1 MDGLKHVSVLPDE
14 VIALLKPEPGQ
25 VFVDG
30 TVGGGGHARLV
41 AEAIGSTGRLIA
53 IDRDFATLS
62 RARSTLSE
70 FEDVVTFVHDDFR
83 HMSRILSELNIDG
96 VHGVLLDL
104 GVSSFQLDEP
114 ARGFTYRVDAPLDM
128 RMDTRATT
136 TAADLVNNLS
146 VVDLTRILRDYGE
159 ERWAPRIAR
168 AIAARREAQPFETT
182 GQLVEVIKQA
192 IPAAARRRGPHP
204 ATRTFQ
210 ALRIA
215 VNNELDA
222 VREGLQ
228 AAVDALLPGGRI
240 AVISFHSLED
250 RIVKQTFANLARGC
264 ECPPDLPV
272 CRCGKQPTLHILTRR
287 PVVPTEEE
295 VERNPRARS
304 ARLRA
309 AERIVLGREGGE

>member
-1 MDGLKHVSVLPDE
+1 MVELKHVPVLLDE
-14 VIALLKPEPGQ
+14 VVALLEPEPGQ
-25 VFVDG
+25 IFIDG

-41 AEAIGSTGRLIA
+41 AEAIGPGGRLIA
-53 IDRDFATLS
+53 IDRDADTLL

-70 FEDVVTFVHDDFR
+70 FGDVVTFVYDDFR
-83 HMSRILSELNIDG
+83 HLRRILSDLEVGG

-114 ARGFTYRVDAPLDM
+114 VRGFTYRVDAPLDM
-128 RMDTRATT
+128 RMDTRTTT

-146 VVDLTRILRDYGE
+146 VGDLTRILREYGE

-168 AIAARREAQPFETT
+168 AIVARRETEPFETT
-182 GQLVEVIKQA
+182 GQLVDVVKQA

-222 VREGLQ
+222 LREGLQ
-228 AAVDALLPGGRI
+228 AAVDALLPGGRV

-250 RIVKQTFANLARGC
+250 RIVKQTFADLARGC

-272 CRCGKQPTLHILTRR
+272 CRCGKEPILHILTRR
-287 PVVPTEEE
+287 PVVPSAEE

-304 ARLRA
+304 ARLRV
-309 AERIVLGREGGE
+309 AERTVLGREGGE